1 MRRWLFILVGL
12 LSSIPVLA
20 ADVAPGETVAVRE
33 VIDGDTLVLESGGS
47 VRLVGIQAP
56 KLPLGR
62 PDFAEW
68 PLAEA
73 ARAAL
78 SDLTRGQSVTLSFGG
93 ARADRYG
100 RLLAQLHRQSD
111 GVLVQGEML
120 ARGMAR
126 VYTFSDNRA
135 LAAEMLAIEAAARA
149 AKRGIWRHPFYAVRG
164 VDEMDLF
171 IDSFQLIEGKILK
184 TAKIR
189 DYIFLNFGADYRTDF
204 TVAVDKRDWRRFE
217 AAGVDPMR
225 WSGRAVRVRGWLDKR
240 NGPMIEITHPEQ
252 IELLP

>member
-1 MRRWLFILVGL
+1 MRRWLFIVVVL
-12 LSSIPVLA
+12 LSATPARA
-20 ADVAPGETVAVRE
+20 ADVAPGDTAAVRQ
-33 VIDGDTLVLESGGS
+33 VIDGDTLVLDSGES
-47 VRLVGIQAP
+47 VRLAGIQAP

-78 SDLTRGQSVTLSFGG
+78 SEITQGQSVTLSYGG

-100 RLLAQLHRQSD
+100 RLLAQLHRQRD
-111 GVLVQGEML
+111 GAWIQGEML

-135 LAAEMLAIEAAARA
+135 LAAEMLAIETAARA
-149 AKRGIWRHPFYAVRG
+149 ANRGIWGHEFYAVRG
-164 VDEMDLF
+164 VAELDRL
-171 IDSFQLIEGKILK
+171 IDSFQVIEGKILNS
-184 TAKIR
+184 AKIR
-189 DYIFLNFGADYRTDF
+189 DYIYLNFGADYRTDF
-204 TVAVDKRDWRRFE
+204 TVSVHKRDWRRFE
-217 AAGVDPMR
+217 SAGVDPMQ
-225 WSGRAVRVRGWLDKR
+225 WSGRKVRVRGWLDKR